1 MKRRLV
7 PVGFTLFIVFLL
19 LPVAYVG
26 YGAVLDQGNTVIEM
40 EGVPVRAFSNADG
53 TYMLGVNNANLPT
66 AATET
71 DATTNPSVSKIGA
84 YGHTFNGTT
93 WDRLRGNV
101 DTAALITA
109 TGATTTQT
117 TPDQINYNGRCVKVV
132 LDMTTVGTGS
142 VTPTIQGKDAASG
155 KYYTLLAGAAVVTN
169 VTNVYTVCP
178 GITVA
183 ANVSAADVLPR
194 TWRVNVVAN
203 NANATTYTLGASV
216 TN

>member
-1 MKRRLV
+1 MKRWLV
-7 PVGFTLFIVFLL
+7 LEGFVLFFLGLL
-19 LPVAYVG
+19 LPVAH
-26 YGAVLDQGNTVIEM
+26 GAVLDQGNTVIEM

-66 AATET
+66 AVAEA
-71 DATTNPSVSKIGA
+71 DAAANPSVSKIGA

-109 TGATTTQT
+109 AGATTTQAT
-117 TPDQINYNGRCVKVV
+117 ADQTNYNGRCVKVV

-178 GITVA
+178 GVTA
-183 ANVSAADVLPR
+183 TANVSASDVLPR

-203 NANATTYTLGASV
+203 NANPTTYTLGASV
-216 TN
+216 IN